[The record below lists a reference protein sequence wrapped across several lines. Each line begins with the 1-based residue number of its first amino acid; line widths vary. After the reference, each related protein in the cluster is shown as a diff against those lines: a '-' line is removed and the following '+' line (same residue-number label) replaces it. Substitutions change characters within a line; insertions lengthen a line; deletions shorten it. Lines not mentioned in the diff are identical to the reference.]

1 MLAAA
6 HEIHTA
12 ADVFYTR
19 IARARWRRINLS
31 TLLID
36 VAGRGYL
43 IIVSEIGVYAY

>member
-31 TLLID
+31 TLID
-36 VAGRGYL
+36 VAGRGNL